1 MRDNQFNTWIS
12 YSDIMSDEQQQ
23 DTDRTPIQIT
33 EEFRQMIDDEV
44 RQIEQLGG
52 TTDKVCITYVIEHCA
67 ILLIYV
73 ILCAA

>member
-12 YSDIMSDEQQQ
+12 HSDNMSDEQQQ

-52 TTDKVCITYVIEHCA
+52 TTDKVR
-67 ILLIYV
+67 LLRIVLFYAF
-73 ILCAA
+73 IFMSFLCVA